1 MDNEKLEQK
10 NEVSHEE
17 DFAALLAKYNE
28 TATQLKP
35 GNIVQGKIVGIFDTD
50 ILVDAGGRSEGILK
64 REEITAPD
72 GSLMYGEGDTILVML
87 ESGTGSDQQLRVSYR
102 KASRARRQAAIEEAI
117 VAGKPVEGRVTEIV
131 KGGLLVDVGM
141 RAFVPASQIDEQY
154 VEDLKPYIGQS
165 YTFKVIQ
172 HDLPNGKLILS
183 RKAILNE
190 GKAEKRRETLTTL
203 TEGQHLHGVVKRM
216 MDYGVFVDIGGVEGL
231 LHISEMSWRRIHH
244 PAEMFKIGDQIEV
257 EVLKYDREKNRISL
271 GFRKMEDDPWLR
283 AAETYPEGSLV
294 RGILRKLENFGAF
307 VELESGIQGLI
318 PVSEISWTR
327 RVSHPDQIL
336 KVGDEVDAV
345 VTRIDSANRK
355 LSLSLRKVT
364 ENPWEIFARDHQ
376 PGQTIRGTVS
386 RVADFGIFVEI
397 AEGIEGLVHISEV
410 AEAPSKH
417 LLTNFLPGQEI
428 SAKVLGVD
436 LAGRKISLSIK
447 AVADEGTQGA
457 VREYL
462 EAAVNSGGHSLGE
475 SFPQELRQ
483 KSHTAD

>member
-1 MDNEKLEQK
+1 MDKEKLEPK

-35 GNIVQGKIVGIFDTD
+35 GNIVQGKIVGIFDTE

-72 GSLMYGEGDTILVML
+72 GSLMYQEGDTILVML

-102 KASRARRQAAIEEAI
+102 KASRARRQAAIEESIA
-117 VAGKPVEGRVTEIV
+117 AGKPVEGRVTEIV

-154 VEDLKPYIGQS
+154 VEDLKPYVGQS

-203 TEGQHLHGVVKRM
+203 AEGQHLQGTVKRM

-244 PAEMFKIGDQIEV
+244 PGEMFKIGDQIEV

-271 GFRKMEDDPWLR
+271 GYRRREDDPWLR
-283 AAETYPEGSLV
+283 AGEVYPEGALA
-294 RGILRKLENFGAF
+294 RGIVRKLENFGAF

-327 RVSHPDQIL
+327 RVSHPDQVL
-336 KVGDEVDAV
+336 KLGDEVDAV

-355 LSLSLRKVT
+355 LSLSLRKVS

-376 PGQTIRGTVS
+376 PGQTIAGRVS

-397 AEGIEGLVHISEV
+397 AEGIEGLVHISEI

-417 LLTNFLPGQEI
+417 LLSNFQPGQEVLT
-428 SAKVLGVD
+428 KVLGID
-436 LAGRKISLSIK
+436 LAGRKISLSLK

-462 EAAVNSGGHSLGE
+462 EAAVNSGGHNLGE

-483 KSHTAD
+483 KSHTAE